1 MRKRF
6 VGIGAVLLLGIATVL
21 WVSANP
27 QNKPSV
33 KPAAV
38 KSGSCCPHEG
48 AAKATAAQAKT
59 DVKPVALKEGKAEC
73 PYMAKAAAANGK
85 KDCADCPQMKSNTST
100 VAAKDNG
107 NPHGSCPFMKSTS
120 KATEAKAKPTPA
132 KPAVKAVQA
141 KKTNG
146 TKTEK
151 SL

>member
-27 QNKPSV
+27 QDKPSV
-33 KPAAV
+33 KPAV
-38 KSGSCCPHEG
+38 MKSGSCCPSEG
-48 AAKATAAQAKT
+48 AVKATSAQAKS
-59 DVKPVALKEGKAEC
+59 DVKPVALQEGKSAC
-73 PYMAKAAAANGK
+73 PYAAKAAAAANGTK
-85 KDCADCPQMKSNTST
+85 NCADCPQTRSNTAT
-100 VAAKDNG
+100 VAAKDN
-107 NPHGSCPFMKSTS
+107 PHGGCPFMKSTS
-120 KATEAKAKPTPA
+120 KAMEAKAKPAPA

-146 TKTEK
+146 AKAEK